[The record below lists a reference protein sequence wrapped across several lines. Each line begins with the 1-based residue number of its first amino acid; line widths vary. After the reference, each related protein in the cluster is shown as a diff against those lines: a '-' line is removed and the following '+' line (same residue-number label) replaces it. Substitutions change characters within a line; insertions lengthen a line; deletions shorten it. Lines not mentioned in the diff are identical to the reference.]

1 MKIKRIKPFNK
12 TASPIWCAT
21 EVHRDKQG
29 KGKQTQTFAS
39 TKAELLE
46 KLEGTSEN
54 S

>member
-21 EVHRDKQG
+21 EVTKDKQG
-29 KGKQTQTFAS
+29 KARQTQTFAS
-39 TKAELLE
+39 TKVELLE
-46 KLEGTSEN
+46 KLENANEN